1 MSSTPGTDA
10 TASRRSRAKERASR
24 SADAR
29 PSLFGMPS
37 REALIDLAFAL
48 VLVTIAL
55 VGFRTGFIGWEW
67 MAAAAV
73 GVVLG
78 SLVAHLAAVRSW
90 SLIVTA
96 LVLVA
101 IHFVL
106 GGPVAVRGDLLGG
119 VLPTLQTFRDLAV
132 TPVTGWKDWLTLLPP
147 VDARGPLVA
156 LPWLTGLVGSALT
169 YGVARRFRSV
179 GAVAITPVVLLI
191 GSIAL
196 GTQQPAA
203 TLVQGVLFALVLILW
218 LVARA
223 ARTRAAL
230 QNGAGRQARLV
241 TGVVLLAVAALAGTL
256 LGQFLPGTDSASA
269 RSVVR
274 TELTP
279 PYDVAQFTSPLSGF
293 RQYTQPNAADLYDTE
308 ILQVTGLP
316 SGTPVRFA
324 TLDHYDGLVWGAA
337 DRAAD
342 GTPFQQVGSRIAPR
356 ATGDRVEAKVTVPQ
370 GGYSGAW
377 LPVAGSATGVRF
389 TGARGDE
396 LADALWLNTST
407 ETAVVPALV
416 QPGDSYTF
424 DAIVNPK
431 SWSTKL
437 PAELDVASG
446 GQIAED
452 TSFLDAKLDAWT
464 GQANGSWQKFV
475 AAAKTMSQDGA
486 YTDGGTPNSYEKVYL
501 PGHGLGRL
509 GRFVGSTQLAGND
522 EQYASTLALVGNR
535 LGIPSRVVMG
545 AVPQARG
552 IVKGRDVHAW
562 VEVQEDNGTWHA
574 LLPSTFLP
582 DRNKKPNE
590 QQLKSEEQ
598 KVGAQVPPPAGVN
611 PPSVLQGP
619 DQAQNATDLK
629 KKKRNPLDI
638 GAWPLWLKILILGLV
653 LPILLALAAYVVI
666 RWLKARRRRRHAST
680 GPTPSRAAWVWRDL
694 VTDARSLGI
703 AVPRAATRLEQA
715 AAFPETVAA
724 QPIATIANA
733 AVFGPGEPDA
743 EVATDLL
750 ADADGVRAELRG
762 AVSRWRRLR
771 SDIDIRPLLERDRPV
786 RAKTRR
792 LPSLPSLRRASSAEG
807 SL

>member
-1 MSSTPGTDA
+1 MSVDA

-24 SADAR
+24 PSADR
-29 PSLFGMPS
+29 PSIFGMPS
-37 REALIDLAFAL
+37 RDSLVDLAFAL

-67 MAAAAV
+67 MVAAAV
-73 GVVLG
+73 GVILG
-78 SLVAHLAAVRSW
+78 TLVAHVALVRSW
-90 SLIVTA
+90 PLIATA

-132 TPVTGWKDWLTLLPP
+132 APVTGWKEWLTLLPP

-156 LPWLTGLVGSALT
+156 LPWLTGLLGSALT
-169 YGVARRFRSV
+169 YGVARRFASV
-179 GAVAITPVVLLI
+179 GAAAIVPVVLLI

-203 TLVQGVLFALVLILW
+203 KLVQGVLFGLVLILW

-230 QNGAGRQARLV
+230 QNGAGRQARTI
-241 TGVVLLAVAALAGTL
+241 TGVVLLSVAALAGGL
-256 LGQFLPGTDSASA
+256 LGQFLPGTDEGSA
-269 RSVVR
+269 RAVVR
-274 TELTP
+274 NELTP

-293 RQYTQPNAADLYDTE
+293 RQYTEPNSADLYDTE
-308 ILQVTGLP
+308 ILKVTGLP
-316 SGTPVRFA
+316 SGAPVRFA
-324 TLDHYDGLVWGAA
+324 TLDNYDGLVWGAA
-337 DRAAD
+337 DRAMD

-356 ATGDRVEAKVTVPQ
+356 ATGETVTATVTIPE
-370 GGYSGAW
+370 GGYTGAW
-377 LPVAGSATGVRF
+377 LPMAGSTTGVRF
-389 TGARGDE
+389 EGLRGDD
-396 LADALWLNTST
+396 LADALWLNTAT

-416 QPGDSYTF
+416 QPGDSYSF
-424 DAIVNPK
+424 DAVVDAKN
-431 SWSTKL
+431 WSAKL

-446 GQIAED
+446 GQIGED

-464 GQANGSWQKFV
+464 GQASGSWQKFV
-475 AAAKTMSQDGA
+475 AVAKTMTQDGA
-486 YTDGGTPNSYEKVYL
+486 YTDGGTANSYEKVYL

-509 GRFVGSTQLAGND
+509 SRFVGSTQLAGND

-545 AVPQARG
+545 AIPEAG
-552 IVKGRDVHAW
+552 GAVKGKDVHAW
-562 VEVQEDNGTWHA
+562 VEVRESNGSWHA

-638 GAWPLWLKILILGLV
+638 GAWPLWLQILILGLV
-653 LPILLALAAYVVI
+653 LPILLALAAYFLI
-666 RWLKARRRRRHAST
+666 RWLKARRRRLHATT

-694 VTDARSLGI
+694 VTDARSLGVV
-703 AVPRAATRLEQA
+703 VPRGATRLEQA
-715 AAFPETVAA
+715 STFPEGVAA
-724 QPIATIANA
+724 EPIATGANA
-733 AVFGPGEPDA
+733 AVFGPGEPEA
-743 EVATDLL
+743 EVATTLL
-750 ADADGVRAELRG
+750 AEANSVRDELRG

-771 SDIDIRPLLERDRPV
+771 SDIDIRPLLERDRS
-786 RAKTRR
+786 TRTTKR
-792 LPSLPSLRRASSAEG
+792 SLPSLPSLRRPRGAEG
-807 SL
+807 SV

>member
-1 MSSTPGTDA
+1 MSVDA
-10 TASRRSRAKERASR
+10 TASRRSRAKERGSR
-24 SADAR
+24 SAGDQ
-29 PSLFGMPS
+29 PSIFGMPS
-37 REALIDLAFAL
+37 RDALVDLAFAL

-67 MAAAAV
+67 MVAAAI
-73 GVVLG
+73 GVILG
-78 SLVAHLAAVRSW
+78 TLVAHVASLRSW
-90 SLIVTA
+90 PLLLTA

-119 VLPTLQTFRDLAV
+119 VVPTLQTFKDLAV
-132 TPVTGWKDWLTLLPP
+132 APVTGWKEWLTLLPP

-156 LPWLTGLVGSALT
+156 LPWLTGLIGSAVT
-169 YGVARRFRSV
+169 YGVARRFASV
-179 GAVAITPVVLLI
+179 GAAAIAPVVLLM

-203 TLVQGVLFALVLILW
+203 KLIQGVVFGLVLILW

-230 QNGAGRQARLV
+230 QNGAGRQARLI
-241 TGVVLLAVAALAGTL
+241 TGVVLLAVAALAGSL
-256 LGQFLPGTDSASA
+256 LGQFLPGTDEASA
-269 RSVVR
+269 RAVVR
-274 TELTP
+274 DELTP

-293 RQYTQPNAADLYDTE
+293 RQYTQPNAADLFDTE
-308 ILQVTGLP
+308 ILKVSGLP
-316 SGTPVRFA
+316 AGAPVRFA
-324 TLDHYDGLVWGAA
+324 TLDNYDGLVWGAA

-342 GTPFQQVGSRIAPR
+342 GTPFQQVGSRIAAR
-356 ATGDRVEAKVTVPQ
+356 ATGTKVEATVTVPE

-377 LPVAGSATGVRF
+377 LPVAGSATGVHF
-389 TGARGDE
+389 TGARRND

-424 DAIVNPK
+424 DAVLDTKN
-431 SWSTKL
+431 WSTKL

-446 GQIAED
+446 GQVAED

-464 GQANGSWQKFV
+464 GQASGPWEKFV
-475 AAAKTMSQDGA
+475 AVAKTMTQDGA

-509 GRFVGSTQLAGND
+509 SRFVGSTQLAGND

-545 AVPQARG
+545 AIPESGGA
-552 IVKGRDVHAW
+552 IKGKDVHAW
-562 VEVQEDNGTWHA
+562 VEVQESNGNWHS

-619 DQAQNATDLK
+619 DQAQNATDIK

-638 GAWPLWLKILILGLV
+638 GAWPLWLKLLVLGLV
-653 LPILLALAAYVVI
+653 LPIMLALAAYFLI
-666 RWLKARRRRRHAST
+666 RWLKARRRRLHATT

-694 VTDARSLGI
+694 ITDARSLGVT
-703 AVPRAATRLEQA
+703 VPRGATRLEQA
-715 AAFPETVAA
+715 TAFPETVAA
-724 QPIATIANA
+724 EPIATGANA
-733 AVFGPGEPDA
+733 AVFGPGEPEA
-743 EVATDLL
+743 EVATTLL
-750 ADADGVRAELRG
+750 GDADAVRDELRG
-762 AVSRWRRLR
+762 SVSTWRRLR
-771 SDIDIRPLLERDRPV
+771 SDVDIRPLLERDQSAR
-786 RAKTRR
+786 TLTQR
-792 LPSLPSLRRASSAEG
+792 LPSLPSLRRARGIEG
-807 SL
+807 SA